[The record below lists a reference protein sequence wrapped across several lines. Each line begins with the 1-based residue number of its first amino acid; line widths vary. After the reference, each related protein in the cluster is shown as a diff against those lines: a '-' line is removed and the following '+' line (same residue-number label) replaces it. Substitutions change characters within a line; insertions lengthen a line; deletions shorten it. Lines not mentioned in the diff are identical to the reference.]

1 MRTAMRLLIV
11 VCVLSGSFTY
21 AGRMID
27 SLETTTSGDTS
38 LGEKI
43 VDNLEENIKISGELG
58 AFGELYSVDGR
69 ESRRPGQTGRL
80 FFKPSVSLY
89 DRITLSLDLFLS
101 TEGNAARQEINTVGF
116 SPEWSWGKL
125 YYGDFTMEVSKFSLT
140 DVKINGYGIDLFPGS
155 FKLQMVSGKT
165 QKALALEST
174 TSMYER
180 TLYGGKIGFGEIS
193 GSHFHLNFI
202 RSYDN
207 LNSLSRDIFRKVDT
221 VSTSQGLRIDTSY
234 VGTKPQ
240 ENMIVGTNLGLD
252 LFDGTIK
259 MKTEASVSMFTADMY
274 SEAINNEEIPSEV
287 GKYFTPRITSS
298 ADAAVETEMQV
309 NTRYVNV
316 KSGYTLVGPGYTSL
330 GMGSLINDRQIIT
343 GAVGLNLFSGGLNIQ
358 TNFQRHNDNTANQ
371 KLFTLERNLISFVVA
386 MRPWK
391 PLSVTVLSNSNIMS
405 NNATNDTLKVD
416 NTNSTL
422 GVSSSLNFPAFSVDH
437 VLTASYT
444 GVTNSN
450 KNKIRGNN
458 EVTAT
463 NINIGFNTTY
473 SKTISSS
480 IGLALSSVD
489 LGPVLGSSSTQ
500 TYNGR
505 LSHKAFDSKLT
516 NSLSLSSNSSS
527 ASTSTQLG
535 FQSSYRLFEQSS
547 IALNFRGMFF
557 KGKGTSNV
565 KFNEYTT
572 TLNWSYRFN

>member
-1 MRTAMRLLIV
+1 MKTVTRLFIV
-11 VCVLSGSFTY
+11 VCFLCGPLTFASG
-21 AGRMID
+21 MID
-27 SLETTTSGDTS
+27 SLETTTSGDTT
-38 LGEKI
+38 LGKKVI
-43 VDNLEENIKISGELG
+43 DNLEENIKITGELG

-69 ESRRPGQTGRL
+69 ESRRPGQTGRV

-125 YYGDFTMEVSKFSLT
+125 YYGDFTMEVSKFTLT
-140 DVKINGYGIDLFPGS
+140 DVKINGYGIDLFPGI
-155 FKLQMVSGKT
+155 FKLQLASGKT
-165 QKALALEST
+165 QKAIALEST

-180 TLYGGKIGFGEIS
+180 TLYGGKIGIGEES
-193 GSHFHLNFI
+193 GSHFHLNFV

-221 VSTSQGLRIDTSY
+221 VATSQGLRVDTSY

-240 ENMIVGTNLGLD
+240 ENMIIGTNWGLD
-252 LFDGTIK
+252 MFSSTIK
-259 MKTEASVSMFTADMY
+259 IKTEASVSLFTADMY
-274 SEAINNEEIPSEV
+274 SEAVQNEEIPEEV

-298 ADAAVETEMQV
+298 ADAAVATEMSI
-309 NTRYVNV
+309 NTRYVNL
-316 KSGYTLVGPGYTSL
+316 KSGYTLVGPGYTSM

-343 GAVGLNLFSGGLNIQ
+343 GGIGLNLFSGGLSIQ
-358 TNFQRHNDNTANQ
+358 SNFQRHNDNTADQ
-371 KLFTLERNLISFVVA
+371 KLFTLERNMLSFVVA

-391 PLSVTVLSNSNIMS
+391 PLSVTVLSNANIMT

-416 NTNSTL
+416 NTNSTF
-422 GVSSSLNFPAFSVDH
+422 GVNSSLNFPAFSVDH
-437 VLTASYT
+437 VLTASFT

-463 NINIGFNTTY
+463 NINIGFSTTY
-473 SKTISSS
+473 SKTLSSS
-480 IGLALSSVD
+480 IGVAMSSVD

-500 TYNGR
+500 TFNGR
-505 LSHKAFDSKLT
+505 VSHKAFDSKLT

-535 FQSSYRLFEQSS
+535 FQSSYRLLEQSS
-547 IALNFRGMFF
+547 VAVNFRGMFF
-557 KGKGTSNV
+557 KGKAVNSP

-572 TLNWSYRFN
+572 TLNWSYRF

>member
-1 MRTAMRLLIV
+1 MRAPIFTLIV
-11 VCVLSGSFTY
+11 IFCFLSSLSY
-21 AGRMID
+21 AGRFID
-27 SLETTTSGDTS
+27 SLETSTTSDTS
-38 LGEKI
+38 LGEQI
-43 VDNLEENIKISGELG
+43 VENVKDNIKITGELG

-80 FFKPSVSLY
+80 FFKPSVSIY

-125 YYGDFTMEVSKFSLT
+125 YYGDFTMAMSKFTLT
-140 DVKINGYGIDLFPGS
+140 DVKINGYGIDLFPGA
-155 FKLQMVSGKT
+155 FKLQLVSGKT
-165 QKALALEST
+165 QRALPLENST
-174 TSMYER
+174 SVYER
-180 TLYGGKIGFGEIS
+180 TLYGGKIGFGEES
-193 GSHFHLNFI
+193 GSHFHLNFV
-202 RSYDN
+202 RSYDDR
-207 LNSLSRDIFRKVDT
+207 NSLSRDIFRKVDT
-221 VSTSQGLRIDTSY
+221 VATSQGLRIDTSY

-240 ENMIVGTNLGLD
+240 ESMIIGSNWGLD
-252 LFDGTIK
+252 LFSSTIK
-259 MKTEASVSMFTADMY
+259 IKTEASLSLFTADMY
-274 SEAINNEEIPSEV
+274 SEAVQNNDIPEEL
-287 GKYFTPRITSS
+287 GQYFTPRITSS
-298 ADAAVETEMQV
+298 ADGAVETEMQI
-309 NTRYVNV
+309 NTKYVNL
-316 KSGYTLVGPGYTSL
+316 KSGYTLVGPGYTSM

-405 NNATNDTLKVD
+405 NNATNDTLKAD

-473 SKTISSS
+473 SKTLSSS

-505 LSHKAFDSKLT
+505 LSHKAFDSNLT

-557 KGKGTSNV
+557 KGKGTSNA

-572 TLNWSYRFN
+572 TLNWSYRF